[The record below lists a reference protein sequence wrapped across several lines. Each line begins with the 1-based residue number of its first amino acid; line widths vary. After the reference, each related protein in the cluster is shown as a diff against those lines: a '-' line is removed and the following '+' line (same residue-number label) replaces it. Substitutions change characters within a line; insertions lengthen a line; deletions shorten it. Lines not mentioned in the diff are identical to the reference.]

1 MWHQTWYQN
10 VIEMRMK
17 LLMAEVVMAEL
28 AKVAELA
35 EEDLP
40 HTVGAARATGCTG
53 HEEGPLLGGR
63 S

>member
-1 MWHQTWYQN
+1 MEAA
-10 VIEMRMK
+10 V
-17 LLMAEVVMAEL
+17 LMEE
-28 AKVAELA
+28 VAELA
-35 EEDLP
+35 EAKVVEQDLP